1 MCGVHVCVCDETQL
15 LMINFTNQ
23 TRRVG
28 HSDHTHTH
36 YVHTH
41 FGGAHCK
48 QTSTSFAV
56 DKTKR
61 VVSVTSV
68 CMIIT
73 STWMDGWMDGKKGN
87 KCN

>member
-1 MCGVHVCVCDETQL
+1 MWCACVCDETEL

-28 HSDHTHTH
+28 HSDHTHTI
-36 YVHTH
+36 T
-41 FGGAHCK
+41 
-48 QTSTSFAV
+48 FAV

-73 STWMDGWMDGKKGN
+73 STWVDGWMDGKKGN